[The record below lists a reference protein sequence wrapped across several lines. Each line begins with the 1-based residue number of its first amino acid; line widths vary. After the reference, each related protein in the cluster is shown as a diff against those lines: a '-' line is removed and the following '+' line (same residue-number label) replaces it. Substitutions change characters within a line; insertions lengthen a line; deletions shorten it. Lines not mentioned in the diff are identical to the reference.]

1 MKQYKDMIFDMGNVL
16 LDFSPFSI
24 VSNFTSDTSLINLLV
39 KEIFY
44 QQEWLDLDQGI
55 MDEDTAYLQITKR
68 LDSNYHTLVKQILD
82 HWHEYLVERD
92 EMSELL
98 SMLKQKGYKLYL
110 FSNASLRF
118 NDYKN
123 RMQVLTY
130 FDQKIIS
137 AEIKLSKPSE
147 AFYIKALELCGIEAN
162 DSFFI
167 DDSPINILNANQYGI
182 DGYIYNGSYT
192 LLKDYLQKLNIL

>member
-1 MKQYKDMIFDMGNVL
+1 MKQYKNMIFDMGNVL

-24 VSNFTSDTSLINLLV
+24 VSNFTTDTYTINLLV

-55 MDEDTAYLQITKR
+55 MDEDTAYLHITKR
-68 LDSNYHTLVKQILD
+68 LDSNYHSLVKSILD
-82 HWHEYLVERD
+82 HWHEYLVECS

-98 SMLKQKGYKLYL
+98 SKLKQKGYKLYL

-123 RMQVLTY
+123 RMQVLTC

-147 AFYIKALELCGIEAN
+147 AFYTKALELCGIEAKE
-162 DSFFI
+162 SFFI
-167 DDSPINILNANQYGI
+167 DDSPINILNANEYGI

-192 LLKDYLQKLNIL
+192 LLKDYLSKLNIL